1 MEVELTVD
9 GKNIEINHFVT
20 EILAAMT
27 GSSVETLHGVEEDWK
42 EMTIKLK
49 R

>member
-9 GKNIEINHFVT
+9 SNDIEINHFVQK
-20 EILAAMT
+20 ILGAMAS
-27 GSSVETLHGVEEDWK
+27 SSVETLHGVDADWK
-42 EMTIKLK
+42 DITIKLK

>member
-9 GKNIEINHFVT
+9 GKDIEINHFVK

-27 GSSVETLHGVEEDWK
+27 SSSVETLHGVDEDWK
-42 EMTIKLK
+42 EMSIKLE

>member
-9 GKNIEINHFVT
+9 GKDIEINHFVT

-27 GSSVETLHGVEEDWK
+27 SSSVETLHGVDENWT
-42 EMTIKLK
+42 EMSIKIK
-49 R
+49 K